1 MEEKI
6 VLNTWEWEGVG
17 EYDSPDLVVCADQV
31 ERYKGQPV
39 DGVDAVGEQDKPKQE
54 EWLNEVATSF
64 DHESNPCGCRFV

>member
-1 MEEKI
+1 M
-6 VLNTWEWEGVG
+6 
-17 EYDSPDLVVCADQV
+17 VCADQV

-54 EWLNEVATSF
+54 EWLKEEATSF